1 MVTGFK
7 RRLPYIIA
15 SVVLLSVELV
25 IGLFVH
31 DTFVRPYIGDVLVTV
46 LLCCLGRIVFLYWRF
61 LPLAVLIFSVSVE
74 LLQLAE
80 LDELLGIQGSVFGI
94 IIGSTF
100 DIADIICYTVGC
112 VLFFAVEYFVK
123 KKKPSTV

>member
-15 SVVLLSVELV
+15 SVVLLSVEIV

-112 VLFFAVEYFVK
+112 VLVFAVEYFVK

>member
-15 SVVLLSVELV
+15 SVVLLSVEIV

-100 DIADIICYTVGC
+100 DIADIICYTVGW

>member
-15 SVVLLSVELV
+15 SVVLLSVEIV

-100 DIADIICYTVGC
+100 DIADII
-112 VLFFAVEYFVK
+112 
-123 KKKPSTV
+123 